1 MAARCPVF
9 PIAQSSCELGDYDFD
24 PQIQY
29 LKVLEE
35 AREHRRGLPL
45 SKSHVHTN
53 SPNKNQKQ
61 QNRQR
66 EEAEEVTKKK
76 GSKRRWWNPGS
87 LFFWKTK
94 RLEPQMSL
102 PSSHPMKIVTLG
114 GSLPPVR
121 SYSGPIYGSA
131 ELLPSRKSL
140 PATPVRRGGRGEDEE
155 VLNVPYLSLK
165 ELNMAQHHRRFSTS
179 SPIYLVT

>member
-1 MAARCPVF
+1 MAAKCPVF
-9 PIAQSSCELGDYDFD
+9 PISQSSYQLGDYDFD

-35 AREHRRGLPL
+35 ARLREHRPGLQV
-45 SKSHVHTN
+45 SQNHVQTI

-61 QNRQR
+61 QNRQEDER
-66 EEAEEVTKKK
+66 LTKKK
-76 GSKRRWWNPGS
+76 GSKWRWWNGRS

-94 RLEPQMSL
+94 RLEAQTSL
-102 PSSHPMKIVTLG
+102 SSPRPTKA
-114 GSLPPVR
+114 VR
-121 SYSGPIYGSA
+121 AYSGPIYGSA

-140 PATPVRRGGRGEDEE
+140 PSTPVRRGGRGEDAE
-155 VLNVPYLSLK
+155 VYNVPYLSLK
-165 ELNMAQHHRRFSTS
+165 ELNISHHHRRFSTS